1 MSYQSA
7 KFSHAYV
14 KMSGNRLL
22 LNFLEML
29 VLSVKLIFYRMT
41 YSVSETSD
49 WWTNMQKNKKARK
62 WNLFFHGL
70 CIPET
75 QWILPPL
82 TTLSNIKVLFC
93 FKMVSSNITSF
104 SFVT

>member
-49 WWTNMQKNKKARK
+49 W
-62 WNLFFHGL
+62 
-70 CIPET
+70 
-75 QWILPPL
+75 
-82 TTLSNIKVLFC
+82 
-93 FKMVSSNITSF
+93 
-104 SFVT
+104 